1 MLKALGLGA
10 RNLLACADNTRF
22 SLRSFEDYENA
33 AALYRQLEGYLE
45 GWYACALSGAS
56 ATTAQSADGAD
67 MRGLPEPRT
76 ATWAANELGRAAV
89 TDGVERLAS
98 HFGNLAGSPS
108 VWTRFTAISPSG

>member
-56 ATTAQSADGAD
+56 ATTAN
-67 MRGLPEPRT
+67 PRT
-76 ATWAANELGRAAV
+76 APTCVVFLR
-89 TDGVERLAS
+89 R
-98 HFGNLAGSPS
+98 
-108 VWTRFTAISPSG
+108 TR